1 MIKFF
6 RKIRQNLLAE
16 EKTEKYLKYALGEV
30 ILVVIGILIALQINN
45 WNENRK
51 DNLKEVANLLSLKSE
66 LEISLQEL
74 KSDYNATN
82 LFHNSALEVQNY
94 IRNKTR
100 ISDSMYIDF
109 YLSYQVSTFFP
120 KTSTY
125 ETLKNGNLGLIKSDS
140 LKILITDIYEAG
152 YKRILSRYNTT
163 RISASINYH
172 QEHFR
177 ITSNAKPDVSLSQL
191 RKSFKAIP
199 NNYEYLMND
208 PKYESLISE
217 AIYNRRLLLR
227 DFENTIELVKKGIYE
242 IEYYLKTKKSN
253 K

>member
-1 MIKFF
+1 MIPFF
-6 RKIRQNLLAE
+6 RKIRKKFADENQYIKYSRYAIGEIVLVMVGILLA
-16 EKTEKYLKYALGEV
+16 
-30 ILVVIGILIALQINN
+30 LQVNN

-51 DNLKEVANLLSLKSE
+51 DNLKEVANLQSLKSE
-66 LEISLQEL
+66 LEISLEEL
-74 KSDYNATN
+74 KSDYNGTKR
-82 LFHNSALEVQNY
+82 FHNSALKVQNY
-94 IRNKTR
+94 IREKPR
-100 ISDSMYIDF
+100 ISDSMYRDF
-109 YLSYQVSTFFP
+109 FFSYQISNFFP

-125 ETLKNGNLGLIKSDS
+125 ETFKNGNLELIKSDS

-163 RISASINYH
+163 RISARINYY

-177 ITSNAKPDVSLSQL
+177 ITSNAKPDVSLNQL

-217 AIYNRRLLLR
+217 SIVNSRLLFR
-227 DFENTIELVKKGIYE
+227 DFENTVELVIKGISE
-242 IEYYLKTKKSN
+242 IEYYLKKIK
-253 K
+253 

>member
-6 RKIRQNLLAE
+6 RKIRQKLLSE
-16 EKTEKYLKYALGEV
+16 SKFSKYLIYAIGEIV
-30 ILVVIGILIALQINN
+30 LVVIGILIALQINN

-82 LFHNSALEVQNY
+82 LFHNSALKVQNF
-94 IRNKTR
+94 IREKTR
-100 ISDSMYIDF
+100 IYDSMYRDF
-109 YLSYQVSTFFP
+109 YLSYQVSTFYP

-163 RISASINYH
+163 RISARINYY

-227 DFENTIELVKKGIYE
+227 DFENTIELVKNGIYE
-242 IEYYLKTKKSN
+242 IEYYLKAKKSN

>member
-6 RKIRQNLLAE
+6 NKIRKQLN
-16 EKTEKYLKYALGEV
+16 KTGRYLKYAIGEV
-30 ILVVIGILIALQINN
+30 VLVMIGILLALQVNN

-51 DNLKEVANLLSLKSE
+51 DNLKEVANLQSLKSE
-66 LEISLQEL
+66 LEISLEEL
-74 KSDYNATN
+74 KSDYNATK
-82 LFHNSALEVQNY
+82 LFHNSALKVQNY
-94 IRNKTR
+94 IRKKAR
-100 ISDSMYIDF
+100 ISDSMYRDF
-109 YLSYQVSTFFP
+109 YLSYRISNFFP

-125 ETLKNGNLGLIKSDS
+125 ETFKNGNLELIKSDS

-163 RISASINYH
+163 RISARINYY

-191 RKSFKAIP
+191 RRSFKAIP

-227 DFENTIELVKKGIYE
+227 DFENTVELVKKGISE
-242 IEYYLKTKKSN
+242 IEYYLKKIK
-253 K
+253 